1 MSPLKIDP
9 KTGKYTKVK
18 PPKQSYFYYK
28 DESGKRHR
36 VKTWKELPKAEQ
48 ERRGFRLTDEQRR
61 HNISVGVKNF
71 WQSEEGQKLAK
82 TYSERAKAQGGVGR
96 KKKQERERP
105 EDYSGDGLKVGIAPD
120 MIDGIID
127 TLKEFPEVRYYRHGE
142 RIMRHEYVP
151 DIIAKINEK
160 IRELGRK
167 EYNALLMERAD
178 EIEDCLHVITFEKSD
193 KYYTVMH
200 FKKLMQLVSLTE
212 MDFDANV
219 EATMSQK
226 NTEFLELDAD
236 YDPDDPYYYLG
247 G

>member
-18 PPKQSYFYYK
+18 PPKQSYFYFK

-71 WQSEEGQKLAK
+71 WKSEEGQKLAQK
-82 TYSERAKAQGGVGR
+82 YSQRAKAQGGVGR
-96 KKKQERERP
+96 KKQQRERP
-105 EDYSGDGLKVGIAPD
+105 GDYFGGDGLGVGVAPD

-127 TLKEFPEVRYYRHGE
+127 TLKEFPDVRRYRHGE
-142 RIMRHEYVP
+142 RIYAREYVP

-167 EYNALLMERAD
+167 EYNALLLERAD
-178 EIEDCLHVITFEKSD
+178 DIEDCLRVITYERSEKT
-193 KYYTVMH
+193 YAVMK
-200 FKKLMQLVSLTE
+200 FKQLMNLISLRE

-226 NTEFLELDAD
+226 DSEFLELDAD
-236 YDPDDPYYYLG
+236 YDPDDPYYYL
-247 G
+247 